1 MNQSPALGLYRP
13 RKELHMAGIA
23 FVGSD
28 ANGQG
33 LQNFNEVVL
42 LRLGLAEPGEYVI
55 FGRVVIRNDDGDGQN
70 ASARITTIDGT
81 NLVDRADVRITGVRI
96 TGGGFSQTIH
106 LQGTARVAQGQPV
119 IADIRCSTFRGF
131 ASQSSLFALLV
142 DQLRFD

>member
-1 MNQSPALGLYRP
+1 
-13 RKELHMAGIA
+13 MAGIA

-81 NLVDRADVRITGVRI
+81 NLVDRADVRITG
-96 TGGGFSQTIH
+96 GGFSQTIH